1 MRNMLGVS
9 SRSILAALALSGLVA
24 TGLPGATGAAGS
36 PASTERDRPRAE
48 QRVATLGDSEPTWHS
63 SDRRPGP
70 IAPYVSPGARSQM
83 LRTAPERTAIGP
95 GVTYTRWG
103 QTDARGPIRAH
114 LLAVD
119 LDTPGVR
126 LDVVNPGRVAAVED
140 VLTMARSNGA
150 VAAVNGDFYDI
161 GRTGAPLG
169 VSASPRTGLMNAR
182 ETGWNQGF
190 WLTRKG
196 RPQFGEVAFA
206 GRIRQ
211 RPQARVT
218 NVNSHF
224 VLPGGIGVYTP
235 RWGRSPGYAAT
246 QGQEQNIRMV
256 EIRKG
261 RVVANRA
268 KLRPGRK
275 IEGLVL
281 VGRGPGAKEL
291 RKLGRG
297 PADVSWWLRGRP
309 RLVITG
315 SKLLIDDGRV
325 MVVDDT
331 EMHPRTAVGIDR
343 DTNEVLLL
351 VVDGR
356 SERSR
361 GYTMVE
367 LARMMQDL
375 GAEEAL
381 NLDGGGSSTM
391 VGRRSGTLRVLNDPS
406 DSTLRNVANALVV
419 RRR

>member
-1 MRNMLGVS
+1 MS
-9 SRSILAALALSGLVA
+9 PRSILAALALSGLVA
-24 TGLPGATGAAGS
+24 TGLPGATGAAGT
-36 PASTERDRPRAE
+36 PALVSVSADRDRPESAE
-48 QRVATLGDSEPTWHS
+48 RIAAFGDSGHTRHS

-70 IAPYVSPGARSQM
+70 IAPYVSPKDRTPL
-83 LRTAPERTAIGP
+83 LRTTPVQQPMGP

-103 QTDARGPIRAH
+103 QTDARGPVEAH

-140 VLTMARSNGA
+140 VLTMARSNG
-150 VAAVNGDFYDI
+150 VLAAVNGDFYDI

-169 VSASPRTGLMNAR
+169 VSASPRSGLMNAR

-190 WLTRKG
+190 YLTQKG
-196 RPQFGEVAFA
+196 RPQFGEVTFT

-211 RPQARVT
+211 RPDARVT

-235 RWGRSPGYAAT
+235 RWGRSPGYAVT
-246 QGQEQNIRMV
+246 QGQQRDIRMV
-256 EIRKG
+256 EVRDG
-261 RVVANRA
+261 RVVANRG
-268 KLRPGRK
+268 KLRPGRP
-275 IEGLVL
+275 IQGMVL

-309 RLVITG
+309 QLVITG
-315 SKLLIDDGRV
+315 SKLLIDDGQV
-325 MVVDDT
+325 MVVDDA

-351 VVDGR
+351 AVDGR
-356 SERSR
+356 SEDSR

-375 GAEEAL
+375 GADEAL
-381 NLDGGGSSTM
+381 NLDGGGSTTM
-391 VGRRSGTLRVLNDPS
+391 VGRRSGTLRVFNDPS
-406 DSTLRNVANALVV
+406 DGGLRNVANALVV
-419 RRR
+419 RRG

>member
-1 MRNMLGVS
+1 M
-9 SRSILAALALSGLVA
+9 A
-24 TGLPGATGAAGS
+24 TGLPGATGAPGISALAPVS
-36 PASTERDRPRAE
+36 ADRDRPESAE
-48 QRVATLGDSEPTWHS
+48 RVAAFGDSGHTRHS

-70 IAPYVSPGARSQM
+70 IAPYVSPKDRTPL
-83 LRTAPERTAIGP
+83 LRTTPVQQPMGP

-103 QTDARGPIRAH
+103 QTDARGPIEAH

-140 VLTMARSNGA
+140 VLTMARSNG
-150 VAAVNGDFYDI
+150 VLAAVNGDFYDI

-169 VSASPRTGLMNAR
+169 VSASPRSGLMNAR

-190 WLTRKG
+190 YLTQKG
-196 RPQFGEVAFA
+196 RPQFGEVTFT

-211 RPQARVT
+211 RPDARVT

-235 RWGRSPGYAAT
+235 RWGRSPGYAVT
-246 QGQEQNIRMV
+246 QGQQRDIRMV
-256 EIRKG
+256 EVRDG
-261 RVVANRA
+261 RVVANRG
-268 KLRPGRK
+268 KLRPGRP
-275 IEGLVL
+275 IQGMVL

-297 PADVSWWLRGRP
+297 PANVSWWLRGRP
-309 RLVITG
+309 QLVITG
-315 SKLLIDDGRV
+315 SKLLIDDGQV
-325 MVVDDT
+325 MVVDDA

-351 VVDGR
+351 AVDGR
-356 SERSR
+356 SEDSR

-375 GAEEAL
+375 GADEAL
-381 NLDGGGSSTM
+381 NLDGGGSTTM
-391 VGRRSGTLRVLNDPS
+391 VGRRSGTLRVFNDPS
-406 DSTLRNVANALVV
+406 DGGLRNVANALVV
-419 RRR
+419 RRG

>member
-1 MRNMLGVS
+1 M
-9 SRSILAALALSGLVA
+9 A
-24 TGLPGATGAAGS
+24 TGLPGATGAPGT
-36 PASTERDRPRAE
+36 PALAPVSADRDRPESAE
-48 QRVATLGDSEPTWHS
+48 RVAAFGDSGHTRHS

-70 IAPYVSPGARSQM
+70 IAPYVSPKDRTPL
-83 LRTAPERTAIGP
+83 LRTTPVQQPMGP

-103 QTDARGPIRAH
+103 QTDARGPIEAH

-140 VLTMARSNGA
+140 VLTMARSNG
-150 VAAVNGDFYDI
+150 VLAAVNGDFYDI

-169 VSASPRTGLMNAR
+169 VSASPRSGLMNAR

-190 WLTRKG
+190 YLTRKG
-196 RPQFGEVAFA
+196 RPQFGEVTFT

-211 RPQARVT
+211 RPDARVT

-235 RWGRSPGYAAT
+235 RWGRSPGYAVT
-246 QGQEQNIRMV
+246 QGQQRDIRMV
-256 EIRKG
+256 EVRDG
-261 RVVANRA
+261 RVVANRG
-268 KLRPGRK
+268 KLRPGRP
-275 IEGLVL
+275 IQGMVL

-297 PADVSWWLRGRP
+297 PANVSWWLRGRP
-309 RLVITG
+309 QLVITG
-315 SKLLIDDGRV
+315 SKLLIDDGQV
-325 MVVDDT
+325 MVVDDA

-351 VVDGR
+351 AVDGR
-356 SERSR
+356 SEDSR

-375 GAEEAL
+375 GADEAL
-381 NLDGGGSSTM
+381 NLDGGGSTTM
-391 VGRRSGTLRVLNDPS
+391 VGRRSGTLRVFNDPS
-406 DSTLRNVANALVV
+406 DGGLRNVANALVV
-419 RRR
+419 RRG